1 MLRSSKVRVSL
12 LPCLLALALT
22 ASACGGG
29 ADEPTQDSGP
39 AATGEAPVGGTLKL
53 ALQSDVQ
60 EAFDPQKEYY
70 SVAWAFDRC
79 CLLRTLLSYNGKT
92 TAQGGADVQPDLA
105 SAMPEVSADGLTWT
119 FTLKPGIAYA
129 PPLDDVTVTAQD
141 FIRAMERE
149 ACGECSTG
157 GYSFYYTTIE
167 GFDEF
172 AAGEADSISGLE
184 APDDSTLVVR
194 TSAPTGD
201 MPFRMAM
208 PAAAPIPPLPGDPDA
223 RFGVATG
230 HDDNYGRFLIGTGPY
245 MFEGTDQLDFS
256 LPPEDQDPVTGYDVG
271 RSIVLVRNPS
281 YDPDSDDLREG
292 YVDRIEVVIGG
303 GSNDLALKV
312 DAGELDMVY
321 DGVPPAA
328 QIRQYASDPE
338 LEDQIH
344 SDPSDGVRYVEM
356 NLANPPFDDPNVRIA
371 LNYAL
376 DKEGFRQLRGGP
388 LFGELAGHIMVNS
401 LQGDQLKDYD
411 PYPTPNGRGD
421 VTAAK
426 AAMAASAYDTD
437 GDGVCDDQSCQ
448 GIVTI
453 IDEAD
458 PYPKQTALLQ
468 QTLEPLGITL
478 DVKTFERTTM
488 YSMCEDPNSH
498 WALCPSVSWGKD
510 YPDGFTFG
518 PPLFS
523 QDAIGPESCC
533 NDPMVGATPDILR
546 GRGYDPSIPIPSAEE
561 QIDECIPLSGDQR
574 LECWAQL
581 DRYLMEDVVPWVPYL
596 FDNNVVVVS
605 DRVVAWSFD
614 QFAGLP
620 AIDRIALA
628 S

>member
-1 MLRSSKVRVSL
+1 MLRSSAVRVWL

-29 ADEPTQDSGP
+29 TDEPTQDSGP
-39 AATGEAPVGGTLKL
+39 AATGEAPVGGTLTL
-53 ALQSDVQ
+53 ALLSDVQ

-70 SVAWAFDRC
+70 AIAWAIDRC

-92 TAQGGADVQPDLA
+92 TAEGGADVQPDLA

-141 FIRAMERE
+141 FIRAMERT
-149 ACGECSTG
+149 ACADCSIG
-157 GYSFYYTTIE
+157 GYSFYYSTIE

-172 AAGEADSISGLE
+172 SAGEADSISGLE

-194 TSAPTGD
+194 TSTPTGD
-201 MPFRMAM
+201 LPFRMAM

-223 RFGVATG
+223 KFGVATG

-245 MFEGTDQLDFS
+245 MFEGTELLDFS
-256 LPPEDQDPVTGYDVG
+256 LPPDDQEPVSGYDVG

-281 YDPDSDDLREG
+281 YEPDTDDLREG
-292 YVDRIEVVIGG
+292 YVDRIEITIGG
-303 GSNDLALKV
+303 DSNDLALKV

-321 DGVPPAA
+321 DGVPPAS

-338 LEDQIH
+338 LQDQIH
-344 SDPSDGVRYVEM
+344 SDPSDAVRYIEM
-356 NLANPPFDDPNVRIA
+356 NLATPPFDDPNVRTA

-376 DKEGFRQLRGGP
+376 DKEGFGQLRGGP
-388 LFGELAGHIMVNS
+388 MFGELAGHIMVNS

-411 PYPTPNGRGD
+411 PYPSPNGRGD
-421 VTAAK
+421 LTAAK
-426 AAMAASAYDTD
+426 EAMAASKYDTD
-437 GDGVCDDQSCQ
+437 GDGVCDDPSCQ

-488 YSMCEDPNSH
+488 YATCEDPTSG

-518 PPLFS
+518 PPLFG

-533 NDPMVGATPDILR
+533 NDPMVGVTSDMLAE
-546 GRGYDPSIPIPSAEE
+546 RGYDSSIPVPSAEE
-561 QIDECIPLSGDQR
+561 QIDTCIPLAGDQR

-620 AIDRIALA
+620 ALDRLALA

>member
-1 MLRSSKVRVSL
+1 MLRSSTVRVSL

-29 ADEPTQDSGP
+29 TDEPTQDSGP

-157 GYSFYYTTIE
+157 GYSFYYSTIE

-245 MFEGTDQLDFS
+245 MFEGTEQLDFS

-303 GSNDLALKV
+303 DSNDLALKV

-338 LEDQIH
+338 LQDQIH
-344 SDPSDGVRYVEM
+344 SDPSDGVRYIEM

-437 GDGVCDDQSCQ
+437 GDGVCDDPSCQ

-488 YSMCEDPNSH
+488 YSKCEDPNSH

-510 YPDGFTFG
+510 YPDGYTFG

-533 NDPMVGATPDILR
+533 NDPMVGATADILR

-561 QIDECIPLSGDQR
+561 QIDECIPLSGDPR

-596 FDNNVVVVS
+596 FDNNVVVAS

-620 AIDRIALA
+620 AIDRIAIA

>member
-1 MLRSSKVRVSL
+1 MLRSSTVRVSL

-29 ADEPTQDSGP
+29 TDEPTQDSGP

-70 SVAWAFDRC
+70 GVAWAFDRC

-157 GYSFYYTTIE
+157 GYSFYYSTIE

-172 AAGEADSISGLE
+172 VAGEADSISGLE

-194 TSAPTGD
+194 TSTPTGD
-201 MPFRMAM
+201 LPFRMAM

-256 LPPEDQDPVTGYDVG
+256 LPPEDQDPVIGYDVG

-292 YVDRIEVVIGG
+292 YVDRIEVTIGG
-303 GSNDLALKV
+303 DSNDLALKV

-328 QIRQYASDPE
+328 QIRQCATDPE
-338 LEDQIH
+338 LQDQIH
-344 SDPSDGVRYVEM
+344 SDPSDAVRHIEM
-356 NLANPPFDDPNVRIA
+356 NLANPR
-371 LNYAL
+371 
-376 DKEGFRQLRGGP
+376 
-388 LFGELAGHIMVNS
+388 S
-401 LQGDQLKDYD
+401 
-411 PYPTPNGRGD
+411 T
-421 VTAAK
+421 T
-426 AAMAASAYDTD
+426 
-437 GDGVCDDQSCQ
+437 
-448 GIVTI
+448 
-453 IDEAD
+453 
-458 PYPKQTALLQ
+458 
-468 QTLEPLGITL
+468 
-478 DVKTFERTTM
+478 RT
-488 YSMCEDPNSH
+488 
-498 WALCPSVSWGKD
+498 
-510 YPDGFTFG
+510 
-518 PPLFS
+518 
-523 QDAIGPESCC
+523 
-533 NDPMVGATPDILR
+533 
-546 GRGYDPSIPIPSAEE
+546 
-561 QIDECIPLSGDQR
+561 SGSR
-574 LECWAQL
+574 
-581 DRYLMEDVVPWVPYL
+581 
-596 FDNNVVVVS
+596 
-605 DRVVAWSFD
+605 
-614 QFAGLP
+614 
-620 AIDRIALA
+620 
-628 S
+628 